1 MATKQS
7 TADYITDQ
15 LSGAGDVHTRKMFG
29 EYALYCDHK
38 VVGLICDD
46 TLFVKITEPGKQ
58 FVGNFYEEGE
68 PYKGAKPWMVI
79 DGDRIEDHEWLREL
93 VRITA
98 DNVPLPKPKKT
109 KKTKHP
115 VDFD

>member
-7 TADYITDQ
+7 MADYITDQ
-15 LSGAGDVHTRKMFG
+15 LAGAGDVYARKMFG
-29 EYALYCDHK
+29 EYALYCDGR
-38 VVGLICDD
+38 VVSLICDD
-46 TLFVKITEPGKQ
+46 TLFVKITESGKQ

-79 DGDRIEDHEWLREL
+79 NGDRIEDHEWLREL

-98 DNVPLPKPKKT
+98 DNVPLPKQKKI
-109 KKTKHP
+109 KRNEA
-115 VDFD
+115 